1 MSAIKGFFEETFTAD
16 DRSITLFRKGDG
28 PAVILLHELPGLTH
42 ETVEFAEWI
51 ADRGFHVVMPLLFGR
66 PLQHPVLGLL
76 KFPILCIRREFN
88 NFAAGKSS
96 PITVLLRALCRK
108 LHAEHG
114 GPGVGA
120 IGMCYT
126 GGFVFA
132 MMVEAALLAPVAAQ
146 PSLPLFQSK
155 ALDVE
160 EEQLAIASNRT
171 DTMSLLGLRFEQ
183 TFVAA
188 RQDSSGWKL
197 RCKVR
202 RDQLRSASFRLS
214 CLGKGTQHSRPITRQ
229 RLTGGSIRENW
240 YFSTCACSYSI
251 RTSRILMINTRY
263 SGRILTFQRS

>member
-42 ETVEFAEWI
+42 DTVEFAEWI

-160 EEQLAIASNRT
+160 QEQLAIASNRT
-171 DTMSLLGLRFEQ
+171 DTMSLLGLRFEED
-183 TFVAA
+183 FRCRAA
-188 RQDSSGWKL
+188 RFERLEASLQGAPG
-197 RCKVR
+197 
-202 RDQLRSASFRLS
+202 SATQRFLS
-214 CLGKGTQHSRPITRQ
+214 IVVPGKGHATLTTDYQTALDRGIDTRELVLQHLRMQLLHS
-229 RLTGGSIRENW
+229 NK
-240 YFSTCACSYSI
+240 
-251 RTSRILMINTRY
+251 
-263 SGRILTFQRS
+263 

>member
-42 ETVEFAEWI
+42 DTVEFAEWI

-108 LHAEHG
+108 LHAEQG

-146 PSLPLFQSK
+146 PSLPLFQST

-160 EEQLAIASNRT
+160 QEQLAIASNRT

-183 TFVAA
+183 DFRCRAA
-188 RQDSSGWKL
+188 RFERLEASLQ
-197 RCKVR
+197 
-202 RDQLRSASFRLS
+202 SAPGSATQRFLS
-214 CLGKGTQHSRPITRQ
+214 IVVPGKGHATLTTDYQTALDRGIDTRELVLQHLRMQLLDS
-229 RLTGGSIRENW
+229 NK
-240 YFSTCACSYSI
+240 
-251 RTSRILMINTRY
+251 
-263 SGRILTFQRS
+263 

>member
-42 ETVEFAEWI
+42 DTVEFAEWI

-88 NFAAGKSS
+88 NFAAGRSS

-146 PSLPLFQSK
+146 PSLPLFQSN

-160 EEQLAIASNRT
+160 PEELAIASNRT
-171 DTMSLLGLRFEQ
+171 DSMSLLGLRFEED
-183 TFVAA
+183 FRCRAA
-188 RQDSSGWKL
+188 RFERLEASLQSAPGSATQ
-197 RCKVR
+197 RF
-202 RDQLRSASFRLS
+202 RSIVVP
-214 CLGKGTQHSRPITRQ
+214 GKGHGTLTTDYQAAFDRGIDTRELVLQHLRMQLLDS
-229 RLTGGSIRENW
+229 NK
-240 YFSTCACSYSI
+240 
-251 RTSRILMINTRY
+251 
-263 SGRILTFQRS
+263 

>member
-1 MSAIKGFFEETFTAD
+1 VSAIKGFFEETFTAD
-16 DRSITLFRKGDG
+16 NRSITLFRKGDG

-42 ETVEFAEWI
+42 DTVEFAEWI

-108 LHAEHG
+108 LHAEQG

-146 PSLPLFQSK
+146 PSLPLFQST

-183 TFVAA
+183 DFRCRAA
-188 RQDSSGWKL
+188 RFERLEASLQ
-197 RCKVR
+197 
-202 RDQLRSASFRLS
+202 SAPGSATQRFLS
-214 CLGKGTQHSRPITRQ
+214 IVVPGKGHATLTTDYQTALDRGIDTRELVLQHLRMQLLDS
-229 RLTGGSIRENW
+229 NK
-240 YFSTCACSYSI
+240 
-251 RTSRILMINTRY
+251 
-263 SGRILTFQRS
+263 

>member
-1 MSAIKGFFEETFTAD
+1 MSAINGFFEETFTAD
-16 DRSITLFRKGDG
+16 DRSITLFRKGEG

-88 NFAAGKSS
+88 NFAAGRSS

-146 PSLPLFQSK
+146 PSLPLFQSN
-155 ALDVE
+155 ALDIEPE
-160 EEQLAIASNRT
+160 ELAIASNRT
-171 DTMSLLGLRFEQ
+171 DSMSLLGLRFEED
-183 TFVAA
+183 FRCRAA
-188 RQDSSGWKL
+188 RFERLEASLQNAPGSATQ
-197 RCKVR
+197 RF
-202 RDQLRSASFRLS
+202 RSIVVP
-214 CLGKGTQHSRPITRQ
+214 GKGHGTLTTDYQAALDRGVDTRELVLQHLRMQLLDS
-229 RLTGGSIRENW
+229 NK
-240 YFSTCACSYSI
+240 
-251 RTSRILMINTRY
+251 
-263 SGRILTFQRS
+263 

>member
-1 MSAIKGFFEETFTAD
+1 VSAIKGFFEETFTAD
-16 DRSITLFRKGDG
+16 NRSITLFRKGDG

-42 ETVEFAEWI
+42 DTVEFAEWI

-108 LHAEHG
+108 LHAEQG

-146 PSLPLFQSK
+146 PSLPLFQST

-160 EEQLAIASNRT
+160 QEQLAIASNRT

-183 TFVAA
+183 DFRCRAA
-188 RQDSSGWKL
+188 RFERLEASLQ
-197 RCKVR
+197 
-202 RDQLRSASFRLS
+202 SAPGSATQRFLS
-214 CLGKGTQHSRPITRQ
+214 IVVPGKGHATLTTDYQTALDRGIDTRELVLQHLRMQLLDS
-229 RLTGGSIRENW
+229 NK
-240 YFSTCACSYSI
+240 
-251 RTSRILMINTRY
+251 
-263 SGRILTFQRS
+263 

>member
-51 ADRGFHVVMPLLFGR
+51 AERGFHVVMPLLFGR

-76 KFPILCIRREFN
+76 NFPILCIRREFN

-146 PSLPLFQSK
+146 PSLPLFQST

-160 EEQLAIASNRT
+160 QEQLAIASNRT

-183 TFVAA
+183 DFRCRAA
-188 RQDSSGWKL
+188 RFERLEASLQ
-197 RCKVR
+197 
-202 RDQLRSASFRLS
+202 SAPGSATQRFLS
-214 CLGKGTQHSRPITRQ
+214 IVVPGKGHATLTTDYQTALDRGIDTRELVLQHLRMQLLDS
-229 RLTGGSIRENW
+229 NK
-240 YFSTCACSYSI
+240 
-251 RTSRILMINTRY
+251 
-263 SGRILTFQRS
+263 

>member
-1 MSAIKGFFEETFTAD
+1 VSAIKGFFEETFTAD
-16 DRSITLFRKGDG
+16 NRSITLFRKGDG

-42 ETVEFAEWI
+42 DTVEFAEWI
-51 ADRGFHVVMPLLFGR
+51 TDRGFHVVMPLLFGR

-108 LHAEHG
+108 LHAEQG

-183 TFVAA
+183 DFRCRAA
-188 RQDSSGWKL
+188 RFERLEASLQ
-197 RCKVR
+197 
-202 RDQLRSASFRLS
+202 SAPGSATQRFLS
-214 CLGKGTQHSRPITRQ
+214 IVVPGKGHATLTTDYQTALDRGIDTRELVLQHLRMQLLDS
-229 RLTGGSIRENW
+229 NK
-240 YFSTCACSYSI
+240 
-251 RTSRILMINTRY
+251 
-263 SGRILTFQRS
+263 